1 MLRVL
6 GKGGYGSVIALDDR
20 RVCKIQHSL
29 PEHDLGVS
37 AAALR
42 EMAALRR
49 LYAPLRM
56 LLHRSGTSAIE
67 ATRYHESLLDAI
79 RRWRRERRA
88 EVARGGAVSE
98 AWAARV
104 LRIVAEL
111 AAELGRAHAAGFLH
125 RDLKPENVMLDA
137 AGRAHLIDWGMS
149 RWVGE
154 GSGAGRFTPGM
165 ATLWYRAPEL
175 FTGDAYG
182 AAVDVW
188 SLGVLLVELVAGRCP
203 FRGSSELQQIRH
215 YLEVLGPPPRG
226 ALPRWPFPEAMLRE
240 GEPEPCRS
248 EAVWAAVPE
257 IADVPGLADLVDRML
272 RWDPR
277 ARATVDEIL
286 LHPVILEA
294 AAAGHGTLLAAPHSH
309 LPPPP
314 PRLLPPRPPPP
325 GALRAV
331 NRALRSVILA
341 RCSALRLPLSVA
353 FAAGRLLLRSAESP
367 SLRSD
372 SHLSFS
378 RISLDALL
386 CLDLANKL
394 VGLQHRS
401 VLAGIATSAN
411 LERLTRR
418 EVRLVNR
425 RIGVPQLGLCFVR
438 MPASPL
444 ARRLLREAF
453 VLDPCAAVL
462 GWASGRERDA
472 QTLDTLARFV
482 STGGGMGGG
491 AERRGL
497 KELRAGRRGSCS
509 SRSSHH
515 LASPR
520 LARLVRRAVAKSVL
534 PSIRDR
540 VLRRRLSAGVAGL

>member
-98 AWAARV
+98 AWTARV

-154 GSGAGRFTPGM
+154 GSGTGRFTPGM

-175 FTGDAYG
+175 FTGDGYG

-286 LHPVILEA
+286 LHPVILQA
-294 AAAGHGTLLAAPHSH
+294 AAAAAGGHGTLLAAPHSH

-353 FAAGRLLLRSAESP
+353 FAAGRLLLRSA
-367 SLRSD
+367 D
-372 SHLSFS
+372 SSGSVSFS

-444 ARRLLREAF
+444 ALKLLREAF

-491 AERRGL
+491 MGGG
-497 KELRAGRRGSCS
+497 AGRRGLRSHHH
-509 SRSSHH
+509 SSHH

>member
-98 AWAARV
+98 AWSARV

-154 GSGAGRFTPGM
+154 GSGTGRFTPGM

-286 LHPVILEA
+286 LHPVILQA
-294 AAAGHGTLLAAPHSH
+294 AAAGGHGTLLAAPHSH
-309 LPPPP
+309 LPLHLAAPPP
-314 PRLLPPRPPPP
+314 PRLFPPLPPPP

-331 NRALRSVILA
+331 NRAMRSVILA

-353 FAAGRLLLRSAESP
+353 FAAGRLLLRSA
-367 SLRSD
+367 D
-372 SHLSFS
+372 SSGSVSFS

-444 ARRLLREAF
+444 ALKLLREAF

-491 AERRGL
+491 AE
-497 KELRAGRRGSCS
+497 RRGSCS